1 MKTNIIKRFIT
12 ITAALTFTFAMSA
25 GTVSAQGA
33 LPNGFDNDNGTI
45 TDGGLVWLKNADC
58 FGKQNWQTATNSAA
72 GLHSGMC
79 GLTDKS
85 TAGQWRLP
93 TLPELKRRIRNDSGF
108 NNVQSGNYWTSE
120 SFDGNTKAAW
130 YVSPGV
136 RAETLYKSYNL
147 YVWPVRAGQ

>member
-93 TLPELKRRIRNDSGF
+93 TKDELKRRSSNKSGF
-108 NNVQSGNYWTSE
+108 NNVQSGDYWSSTS
-120 SFDGNTKAAW
+120 FAGNEKGAW
-130 YVSPGV
+130 YVSMSF
-136 RAETLYKSYNL
+136 AAAYTNKNKDL

>member
-93 TLPELKRRIRNDSGF
+93 TKDELKRRSSNKSGF
-108 NNVQSGNYWTSE
+108 NNVQSGDYWSSTS
-120 SFDGNTKAAW
+120 FAGNEKGAW
-130 YVSPGV
+130 YVSMSF
-136 RAETLYKSYNL
+136 AAAYTNKNKDL
-147 YVWPVRAGQ
+147 YVWPVRAVQ